1 MSVTSSLKRKD
12 DHIELCHT
20 GDVGL
25 VGDPGLFSEVRLIHQ
40 AMPELAMKDIDLATD
55 FLDHR
60 LSVPVMITGMTG
72 GPDRAGE
79 INRDLAA
86 LCESNGMAFG
96 LGSQRIIHSEPS
108 TIASFQVRAKA
119 PNVCLLGNIGINQAR
134 DLGTAVVLDLFE
146 RIEADYMA
154 IHLNPAMELIQPGA
168 EADSNFRNGFDTI
181 ARLVDALD
189 GKLIVKEC
197 GCGLSGSL
205 VQRLQRLGVRGVDV
219 SGVGGTS
226 WIRVE
231 ALRAAGMQ
239 AEIGFEYEDWGIPTA
254 AATWAAGQVDGSM
267 VIASGGIYNGRTAA
281 KALALGA
288 DLVGFARPV
297 LQAYLGGGVEGA
309 QSITDTLVKGIQ
321 TSMALTGT
329 TIPIKLRQA
338 PKWVGPKLTSWL
350 ESMRKESGNY
360 G

>member
-1 MSVTSSLKRKD
+1 MSVTSSLKRKE
-12 DHIELCHT
+12 DHIDLCHT

-40 AMPELAMKDIDLATD
+40 ALPELAMDDINLSTA
-55 FLDHR
+55 FLDHT
-60 LSVPVMITGMTG
+60 LSVPAMITGMTG
-72 GPDRAGE
+72 GPDRAGD
-79 INRDLAA
+79 INRDLAV
-86 LCESNGMAFG
+86 LCEMNGMAFG
-96 LGSQRIIHSEPS
+96 LGSQRIIHSDPS
-108 TIASFQVRAKA
+108 TVDSFKVRSQA

-134 DLGTAVVLDLFE
+134 DLGTDVVVDLFE

-205 VQRLQRLGVRGVDV
+205 VQRLQSLGVRGVDV

-231 ALRAAGMQ
+231 ALRAEGIQ
-239 AEIGFEYEDWGIPTA
+239 AELGFEYEDWGIPTA
-254 AATWAAGQVDGSM
+254 AATWSAGRVDGSM

-297 LQAYLGGGVEGA
+297 LQAYLTEGSGGA
-309 QSITDTLVKGIQ
+309 QRVIDALVRGIQ

-329 TIPIKLRQA
+329 TVPSKLRHA
-338 PKWVGPKLTSWL
+338 PKWVGPTLTSWFD
-350 ESMRKESGNY
+350 SMRQEGGNH

>member
-1 MSVTSSLKRKD
+1 MSVTSSLKRKE
-12 DHIELCHT
+12 DHIELCHK

-25 VGDPGLFSEVRLIHQ
+25 DGDLGLFSEVRLIHQ
-40 AMPELAMKDIDLATD
+40 AMPELAMEDIDLGTD

-60 LSVPVMITGMTG
+60 LAVPLMITGMTG

-86 LCESNGMAFG
+86 LCETNGMAFG
-96 LGSQRIIHSEPS
+96 LGSQRVIHADPS
-108 TIASFQVRAKA
+108 TIASFSVRAKA

-134 DLGTAVVLDLFE
+134 DLGASVVLDLFE

-168 EADSNFRNGFDTI
+168 EADSNFRDGFDTI
-181 ARLVDALD
+181 ARLVDTLD

-226 WIRVE
+226 WVRVE

-254 AATWAAGQVDGSM
+254 AATWAAGQIENTM
-267 VIASGGIYNGRTAA
+267 VIASGGIYSGRTAA

-297 LQAYLGGGVEGA
+297 LQGYLGDGVIGA
-309 QSITDTLVKGIQ
+309 QKVIDRMVRGIQ

-329 TIPIKLRQA
+329 TIPSKLRNK
-338 PKWVGPKLTSWL
+338 PMWVGPKLTSWL
-350 ESMRKESGNY
+350 ESMRKEGGNH